1 MALRTE
7 IRILGDVIVLCCGGR
22 LVIGQ
27 EITAFRAEVKK
38 LLSERHGVV
47 LDLSEIE
54 HIDSMG
60 LAALVRLF
68 TGASSEKREI
78 RLVCS
83 GQHVTD
89 LLRRTRL
96 DKVLTVYTSE
106 QEAIARFAETRYSL
120 QGPKSN
126 LSKGHSPRFPAVR
139 QTLESVE
146 KLGPGPSFFV
156 GDAGP
161 VC

>member
-7 IRILGDVIVLCCGGR
+7 ASILGDVIVLRCIGR
-22 LVIGQ
+22 LVIR
-27 EITAFRAEVKK
+27 EETTAFREEVKK
-38 LLSERHGVV
+38 LLSERHRVV

-106 QEAIARFAETRYSL
+106 QEAIA
-120 QGPKSN
+120 
-126 LSKGHSPRFPAVR
+126 
-139 QTLESVE
+139 
-146 KLGPGPSFFV
+146 SFRGNEILCARPQV
-156 GDAGP
+156 
-161 VC
+161 

>member
-7 IRILGDVIVLCCGGR
+7 IRISGDVIVLCCRGR
-22 LVIGQ
+22 LVIGA
-27 EITAFRAEVKK
+27 EITAFRAEVTK
-38 LLSERHGVV
+38 LISEKHSVV
-47 LDLSEIE
+47 LDLSKIE

-68 TGASSEKREI
+68 TGARCEKGEI

-96 DKVLTVYTSE
+96 EKVLTVYISE
-106 QEAIARFAETRYSL
+106 QEAIASFRE
-120 QGPKSN
+120 N
-126 LSKGHSPRFPAVR
+126 EILS
-139 QTLESVE
+139 
-146 KLGPGPSFFV
+146 
-156 GDAGP
+156 AGP
-161 VC
+161 QA

>member
-1 MALRTE
+1 MAAPRRSCHMALRTE

-106 QEAIARFAETRYSL
+106 QEAIASFRGNEI
-120 QGPKSN
+120 
-126 LSKGHSPRFPAVR
+126 LS
-139 QTLESVE
+139 
-146 KLGPGPSFFV
+146 
-156 GDAGP
+156 AGP
-161 VC
+161 QV

>member
-7 IRILGDVIVLCCGGR
+7 IRISGDVIVLCCRGR
-22 LVIGQ
+22 LVIGA

-38 LLSERHGVV
+38 LLSEKHSVV

-68 TGASSEKREI
+68 TGASSEKDEI

-96 DKVLTVYTSE
+96 DKALTVYTTE
-106 QEAIARFAETRYSL
+106 QEAIASFRE
-120 QGPKSN
+120 N
-126 LSKGHSPRFPAVR
+126 EILS
-139 QTLESVE
+139 
-146 KLGPGPSFFV
+146 
-156 GDAGP
+156 AGTQA
-161 VC
+161 